1 MTENKNQKSYD
12 SKELMN
18 LIELLIEKV
27 KALKKDFEENEKEN
41 LNNTKIKK

>member
-27 KALKKDFEENEKEN
+27 KDLKKDFEENEKEN

>member
-41 LNNTKIKK
+41 LHNTKIKK